1 MSEEWHRKLIST
13 PAGPKP
19 LQANVVTAL
28 RTCPQWHSVLAYDV
42 FEMRTIV
49 DLAPPWAGVGDG
61 NRPWTPDDDVLTTDW
76 MQRQGIG
83 INVATTEKAVEVVA
97 RDRSFHPVMDYL
109 NGLEHDGKGR
119 VGNWLSVYLGAAENT
134 YHEHVGRAMLIGAV
148 ARIYKPGCKND
159 TMPILEGV
167 QGALKSTAIRTLFEP
182 WFTDELADFGSKDSA
197 MQMRGAWGIEVSELD
212 AMSKSE
218 VSRIKAF
225 ISRTTDRFRPPYGS
239 RIVESPRSC
248 VFWGSTNS
256 DRYLKDETGGR
267 RFWPVKV
274 GKIDIAGLTKA
285 REQLWAEAVRLYHA
299 DYPWWIVKPEILR
312 HVEDEQRQ
320 RYVGDVWDAAVER
333 YVQGETQ
340 VSLEN
345 VMRDGIGLDLARCG
359 QPEQNRAV
367 ACLKSLGFQR
377 TQVRSGDKRHWVY
390 RRVVTNDPNLPSG
403 EAVTTLKVVTPAKVV
418 TR

>member
-1 MSEEWHRKLIST
+1 MSEEWHKKLIST

-19 LQANVVTAL
+19 LLANVVTAL
-28 RTCPQWHSVLAYDV
+28 RTCPQWHSVLAYDA
-42 FEMRTIV
+42 FGMQTIA
-49 DLAPPWAGVGDG
+49 DLAPPWGGDG
-61 NRPWTPDDDVLTTDW
+61 NRIWTPDDDVLATDW
-76 MQRQGIG
+76 MQRHGIG
-83 INVATTEKAVEVVA
+83 VNVATTEKAVETVA
-97 RDRSFHPVMDYL
+97 RDRSFHPVIDYL
-109 NGLEHDGKGR
+109 DQLRHDGKGR
-119 VGNWLSVYLGAAENT
+119 VGNWLSAYLGAAENA
-134 YHEHVGRAMLIGAV
+134 YHQHVGRAMLVGAV

-159 TMPILEGV
+159 TMPIFEGV

-239 RIVESPRSC
+239 RIIESPRSC

-274 GKIDIAGLTKA
+274 GKIDIAGLTEA
-285 REQLWAEAVRLYHA
+285 REQLWAEAVTLFRA
-299 DYPWWIVKPEILR
+299 DYPWWIIKPDILR
-312 HVEDEQRQ
+312 QVEDEQRQ

-340 VSLEN
+340 VSLEK
-345 VMRDGIGLDLARCG
+345 VMRDGVGLDLARCG
-359 QPEQNRAV
+359 QPEQNRVV

-390 RRVVTNDPNLPSG
+390 RRVVTNDPNSPSS
-403 EAVTTLKVVTPAKVV
+403 EVVTTLKVVTPAKVV